1 MAAQPNPRTMIKTI
15 DRLAVLVIIFGI
27 AAMAYD
33 TGKQQVQAHHACQE
47 QLKP

>member
-1 MAAQPNPRTMIKTI
+1 MLRTI
-15 DRLAVLVIIFGI
+15 DRIAVLAIIIGI

>member
-1 MAAQPNPRTMIKTI
+1 MAAQPNSRTMIKTI
-15 DRLAVLVIIFGI
+15 DRLAMLAIIFGI

>member
-1 MAAQPNPRTMIKTI
+1 MIKTI
-15 DRLAVLVIIFGI
+15 DRLAMLAIIFGI

-47 QLKP
+47 HLKP

>member
-1 MAAQPNPRTMIKTI
+1 MIKTI

-33 TGKQQVQAHHACQE
+33 TGKQHVQAHHACQE

>member
-1 MAAQPNPRTMIKTI
+1 MIKII

-33 TGKQQVQAHHACQE
+33 TGKQRVQAHHACQE

>member
-1 MAAQPNPRTMIKTI
+1 MIKTI

-33 TGKQQVQAHHACQE
+33 TGKQQVQAHHACHE